1 MVRPK
6 KHLGQHFLHD
16 RNIAAKLAGIVADEK
31 AKHILEVGP
40 GTGVLTRELMEKA
53 CSPEVIEIDDESV
66 RYLQEHF
73 PQLAGKIHELD
84 FLNAPLHTFFSGE
97 EFLLCGNFPYN
108 ISSQIIFKMLEN
120 RGQIPFM
127 AGMFQLELAQRL
139 ASEMGNK
146 VYGSVSVL
154 LQSYYEVKLE
164 FKIPPGVF
172 FPPPKVDSAVISCR
186 RKTVL
191 PSCTYDSLSQVVKAA
206 FGQRRK
212 TLNNALKKIMHPLR
226 DELPGHFLNLR
237 AEQIS
242 PLQFQ
247 EFAAVLDVLKSR

>member
-16 RNIAAKLAGIVADEK
+16 RNIAAKLAGIVAVEH

-40 GTGVLTRELMEKA
+40 GTGVLTRELMERG
-53 CSPEVIEIDDESV
+53 CLPEVIEIDDESV
-66 RYLQEHF
+66 VYLREHY

-84 FLNAPLHTFFSGE
+84 FLKAPLHTFFNGE

-120 RGQIPFM
+120 REQIPLM
-127 AGMFQLELAQRL
+127 VGMFQLELAQRL

-146 VYGSVSVL
+146 VYGSVSVM

-186 RKTVL
+186 RKKVL
-191 PSCTYDSLSQVVKAA
+191 PSCTYESLNQVVKAA

-212 TLNNALKKIMHPLR
+212 TLNNALKKNIHPLR
-226 DELPGHFLNLR
+226 EVLPVHFLNLR

-242 PLQFQ
+242 PQQFQ
-247 EFAAVLDVLKSR
+247 EFAALLDALKSQ